1 MKNCYILLQLIL
13 CQHLPPL
20 RTHWYFL
27 QEDLMPTAATK
38 HPRGVKSAAPFFY
51 KKLEGLLFCMSVMP
65 SLSRSQMVILVPSFC
80 LAKFRREWKEILFY
94 SSMYQEKSKVSAHLG
109 SHVWSVWLH
118 MGEETHNACSF
129 VHLNLEVQ
137 LIPNENHS

>member
-1 MKNCYILLQLIL
+1 MSTPASIENTLIL
-13 CQHLPPL
+13 PPGGSDPHCSHK
-20 RTHWYFL
+20 TS
-27 QEDLMPTAATK
+27 QGCKVSSTI
-38 HPRGVKSAAPFFY
+38 FFY
-51 KKLEGLLFCMSVMP
+51 KKLEGLLFCIFVMP
-65 SLSRSQMVILVPSFC
+65 SISRSQMVILVPSFC

-137 LIPNENHS
+137 LIPNEKHS